1 MRGLLKEER
10 LKHGKN
16 GIGNV
21 KSNSIGL
28 FGNRQS
34 KATAEQLERYRYDA
48 ESGRLRQRA
57 PGGAYNYDAGGRTTE
72 DGRWCYRYGALLL
85 SYKHSLE

>member
-1 MRGLLKEER
+1 M
-10 LKHGKN
+10 
-16 GIGNV
+16 IGNV

-34 KATAEQLERYRYDA
+34 KATAEQLERYRYDV
-48 ESGRLRQRA
+48 ES
-57 PGGAYNYDAGGRTTE
+57 GRTTE
-72 DGRWCYRYGALLL
+72 DSRWCYRYGAPLL